1 MSAMEEDKAFLLLL
15 ALPAIKTAV
24 AQYTAHPD
32 IGDKMLEKISND
44 TEAGNDIRLRKF
56 LRAGDA
62 IAKVPTAATVNILQ
76 EDDETYHELGQFLT
90 AQTLSALKDFFRK
103 ASPRLIG
110 YTMTVSVMFDK
121 MDEVDM

>member
-1 MSAMEEDKAFLLLL
+1 
-15 ALPAIKTAV
+15 
-24 AQYTAHPD
+24 
-32 IGDKMLEKISND
+32 MLEKISND

-62 IAKVPTAATVNILQ
+62 IAKVPATSTVNILQ
-76 EDDETYHELGQFLT
+76 GDDGTYRELGEFLT
-90 AQTLSALKDFFRK
+90 ARTLPALKDFFRQ